1 MALLTPDHCAES
13 HLYAAKPV
21 ASNFDGASD
30 TGRAMIEGG
39 MRLTLLIL
47 VLGIPLSAC
56 GSVAGGAQSFGAGL
70 GAAAGAPLD
79 DLNLRREYI
88 PTILLQA
95 EANPYDLRNL
105 NQCATI
111 GAEIARLNE
120 ALGPDT
126 DEPPAPD
133 GSSLSER
140 AADAAAATA
149 LGAIR
154 DAATDFIPGR
164 SWIRRL
170 SGAEQ
175 HSRHVQ
181 SAIQAG
187 RMRRAFLKGVGM
199 QRNCAPPAAPGWFR
213 PRGRSQR

>member
-1 MALLTPDHCAES
+1 MRSIVLSALAAFALLLPACTAGRS
-13 HLYAAKPV
+13 AV
-21 ASNFDGASD
+21 DGV
-30 TGRAMIEGG
+30 RQFGG
-39 MRLTLLIL
+39 G
-47 VLGIPLSAC
+47 V
-56 GSVAGGAQSFGAGL
+56 
-70 GAAAGAPLD
+70 GAAATAPLD
-79 DLNLRREYI
+79 DLNLRRQQI
-88 PTILLQA
+88 PTVLLQA

-126 DEPPAPD
+126 DEPPAQD
-133 GSSLSER
+133 GSFLSER
-140 AADAAAATA
+140 AADAASAAA
-149 LGAIR
+149 LDAIR

-164 SWIRRL
+164 SWIRQL

-181 SAIQAG
+181 SAIEAG
-187 RMRRAFLKGVGM
+187 RLRRAFLKGTGM
-199 QRNCAPPAAPGWFR
+199 QRNCPPPAAPAWFR

>member
-1 MALLTPDHCAES
+1 MKGECASLLLPWVLPSFFRSQPATRGVRRWTEPGSSEPGSGRRLPRPWTTSTCA
-13 HLYAAKPV
+13 
-21 ASNFDGASD
+21 
-30 TGRAMIEGG
+30 GRISRPFCG
-39 MRLTLLIL
+39 LI
-47 VLGIPLSAC
+47 V
-56 GSVAGGAQSFGAGL
+56 FGL
-70 GAAAGAPLD
+70 GLLD
-79 DLNLRREYI
+79 
-88 PTILLQA
+88 
-95 EANPYDLRNL
+95 DLRNL

-126 DEPPAPD
+126 DEPPSPD
-133 GSSLSER
+133 GSFLSER
-140 AADAAAATA
+140 AADAASAAA
-149 LGAIR
+149 LDAIR

-164 SWIRRL
+164 SWIRQL

-187 RMRRAFLKGVGM
+187 RIRRAFLKGTGM

-213 PRGRSQR
+213 PRR